1 MNDYMEE
8 GKELVRRAE
17 AGEISLFA
25 RIGNEDIVKCYVE
38 NSMMN
43 AVSGQQAGQEQL
55 SPIEKLDKQDK
66 RNKEIAREK
75 TVEDTKKQI
84 LEVDMTETK
93 FGADEE
99 KMIYFFLLSSL
110 RKEHFAAVGIEGEHS
125 PYLSNEDKTNIV
137 ANLTPKAK
145 AVIRR
150 DFLIENFKNAY
161 GSNAIADMLLEFAGK
176 HMPERLADIENGH
189 NEVYEKRHQR
199 IEEKKAVLLVQEQAK
214 QEAEQTEAD
223 ADNEKQ
229 PQSQEVAA

>member
-110 RKEHFAAVGIEGEHS
+110 RKEHYAAVGIEGELS
-125 PYLSNEDKTNIV
+125 PYLSNED
-137 ANLTPKAK
+137 
-145 AVIRR
+145 
-150 DFLIENFKNAY
+150 
-161 GSNAIADMLLEFAGK
+161 
-176 HMPERLADIENGH
+176 
-189 NEVYEKRHQR
+189 
-199 IEEKKAVLLVQEQAK
+199 
-214 QEAEQTEAD
+214 
-223 ADNEKQ
+223 
-229 PQSQEVAA
+229 

>member
-1 MNDYMEE
+1 
-8 GKELVRRAE
+8 
-17 AGEISLFA
+17 
-25 RIGNEDIVKCYVE
+25 
-38 NSMMN
+38 MMN
-43 AVSGQQAGQEQL
+43 ASVDNRQDRNSFP
-55 SPIEKLDKQDK
+55 PIEKLDKQDK

-145 AVIRR
+145 A
-150 DFLIENFKNAY
+150 
-161 GSNAIADMLLEFAGK
+161 SSAG
-176 HMPERLADIENGH
+176 I
-189 NEVYEKRHQR
+189 
-199 IEEKKAVLLVQEQAK
+199 
-214 QEAEQTEAD
+214 
-223 ADNEKQ
+223 
-229 PQSQEVAA
+229 S

>member
-1 MNDYMEE
+1 MCIRD
-8 GKELVRRAE
+8 R
-17 AGEISLFA
+17 
-25 RIGNEDIVKCYVE
+25 
-38 NSMMN
+38 
-43 AVSGQQAGQEQL
+43 
-55 SPIEKLDKQDK
+55 
-66 RNKEIAREK
+66 
-75 TVEDTKKQI
+75 
-84 LEVDMTETK
+84 
-93 FGADEE
+93 
-99 KMIYFFLLSSL
+99 LSSL

>member
-1 MNDYMEE
+1 MLTHECKGNASYKHLSIKHENIDLYY
-8 GKELVRRAE
+8 KNKPR
-17 AGEISLFA
+17 IFA
-25 RIGNEDIVKCYVE
+25 
-38 NSMMN
+38 
-43 AVSGQQAGQEQL
+43 
-55 SPIEKLDKQDK
+55 
-66 RNKEIAREK
+66 
-75 TVEDTKKQI
+75 TVP
-84 LEVDMTETK
+84 
-93 FGADEE
+93 
-99 KMIYFFLLSSL
+99 
-110 RKEHFAAVGIEGEHS
+110 EHS

>member
-43 AVSGQQAGQEQL
+43 AVSGQQ
-55 SPIEKLDKQDK
+55 
-66 RNKEIAREK
+66 
-75 TVEDTKKQI
+75 EDTKKQI

>member
-1 MNDYMEE
+1 
-8 GKELVRRAE
+8 
-17 AGEISLFA
+17 
-25 RIGNEDIVKCYVE
+25 
-38 NSMMN
+38 MMN

-66 RNKEIAREK
+66 SGNKGDCQGKDRGRYQ
-75 TVEDTKKQI
+75 KQI

-176 HMPERLADIENGH
+176 TCRKDLPTSRTDIMKFTKKTSAH
-189 NEVYEKRHQR
+189 RR
-199 IEEKKAVLLVQEQAK
+199 KKAVLLVQEQAK

-223 ADNEKQ
+223 ADNENNLNPKRLLLDHN
-229 PQSQEVAA
+229 S